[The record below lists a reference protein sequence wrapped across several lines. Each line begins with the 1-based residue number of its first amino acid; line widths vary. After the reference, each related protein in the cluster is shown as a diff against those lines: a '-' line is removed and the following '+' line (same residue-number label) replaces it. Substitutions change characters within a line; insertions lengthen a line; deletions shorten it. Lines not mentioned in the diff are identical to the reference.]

1 MIRCDDFIRFV
12 KELYNKEE
20 VFLHEPVFSGRE
32 KEYLADCIDSTFVSS
47 VGAYVDRLEVEI
59 ARYTGSKYAV
69 ATVNGTAALHVSL
82 LIVGVK
88 CEDEVITQPVTFVA
102 TCNAIKYCGAE
113 PVFVD
118 VDKNTL
124 GMNPESL
131 LAFLKKYTTIKN
143 GALYNRT
150 TGRRIKACLPVHTF
164 GHPCRIDEIVDI
176 CSNYGIVVVE
186 DAAEALGSSF
196 KNKHAGTFGR
206 LGVLSF
212 NGNKIITTGGG
223 GAILTDDE
231 FLAQRARHLTKTAK
245 VPHPYEYFHDEVG
258 FNYRMPNINA
268 ALGLAQLEQLER
280 FLKSKRGLAKKYEE
294 FFSTRKG
301 IEFAKE
307 PPMARSNYWLNA
319 IFLENEM
326 EKKVFLETTNKNK
339 VYTRPVWT
347 LMYKLPMYESCF
359 RVETP
364 ESEEIERRVV
374 NLPSG
379 VLP

>member
-301 IEFAKE
+301 IKFAKE

>member
-268 ALGLAQLEQLER
+268 ALGLAQLEQLDR

>member
-1 MIRCDDFIRFV
+1 MIRCDDFIKFV

-20 VFLHEPVFSGRE
+20 VFLHEPVFAGRE

-47 VGAYVDRLEVEI
+47 VGAYVDRFETEV
-59 ARYTGSKYAV
+59 ARCTGSKYAI

-82 LIVGVK
+82 LIAGVRR
-88 CEDEVITQPVTFVA
+88 EDEVITQPVTFVA
-102 TCNAIKYCGAE
+102 TCNAIKYCGSE
-113 PVFVD
+113 PIFVD
-118 VDKNTL
+118 VDRETF
-124 GMNPESL
+124 GMSPESL
-131 LAFLKKYTTIKN
+131 LTFLRKNAVLKN
-143 GALYNRT
+143 GSVYNKA
-150 TGRRIKACLPVHTF
+150 TGKRIRACLPVHVF

-186 DAAEALGSSF
+186 DSAEALGSFF
-196 KNKHAGTFGR
+196 KNKHAGTFGK

-231 FLAQRARHLTKTAK
+231 SLAQRARHLTKTAK

-268 ALGLAQLEQLER
+268 ALGLAQLEQLDK
-280 FLKSKRGLAKKYEE
+280 FLKIKRELAKKYEG
-294 FFSTRKG
+294 FFYTMEG
-301 IEFAKE
+301 IKFAKE
-307 PPMARSNYWLNA
+307 PKVARSNYWLNA
-319 IFLENEM
+319 VFFKSEQ
-326 EKKVFLETTNKNK
+326 EKIEFLETTNRYK
-339 VYTRPVWT
+339 VHTRPVWT

-364 ESEEIERRVV
+364 ESEEIERKVV

-379 VLP
+379 VVL

>member
-124 GMNPESL
+124 GMNPENL

>member
-1 MIRCDDFIRFV
+1 MIRCDDFIKFV

-20 VFLHEPVFSGRE
+20 VFLHEPVFAGRE

-47 VGAYVDRLEVEI
+47 VGAYVDRFETEV
-59 ARYTGSKYAV
+59 ARCTGSKYAI

-82 LIVGVK
+82 LIAGVRR
-88 CEDEVITQPVTFVA
+88 EDEVITQPVTFVA
-102 TCNAIKYCGAE
+102 TCNAIKYCGSE
-113 PVFVD
+113 PIFVD
-118 VDKNTL
+118 VDRETF
-124 GMNPESL
+124 GMSPESL
-131 LAFLKKYTTIKN
+131 LTFLRKNAVLKN
-143 GALYNRT
+143 GSVYNKA
-150 TGRRIKACLPVHTF
+150 TGKRIRACLPVHVF

-186 DAAEALGSSF
+186 DSAEALGSFF
-196 KNKHAGTFGR
+196 KNKHAGTFGK

-231 FLAQRARHLTKTAK
+231 SLAQRARHLTKTAK

-268 ALGLAQLEQLER
+268 ALGLAQLEQLDK
-280 FLKSKRGLAKKYEE
+280 FLKIKRELAKKYEG
-294 FFSTRKG
+294 FFSTMEG
-301 IEFAKE
+301 IKFAKE
-307 PPMARSNYWLNA
+307 PKVARSNYWLNA
-319 IFLENEM
+319 VFFKSEQ
-326 EKKVFLETTNKNK
+326 EKIEFLETTNRYK
-339 VYTRPVWT
+339 VHTRPVWT

-364 ESEEIERRVV
+364 ESEEIERKVV

-379 VLP
+379 VVL

>member
-1 MIRCDDFIRFV
+1 MIRCDDFIKFV

-20 VFLHEPVFSGRE
+20 VFLHEPVFAGRE

-47 VGAYVDRLEVEI
+47 VGAYVDRFETEV
-59 ARYTGSKYAV
+59 ARCTGSKYAI

-82 LIVGVK
+82 LIAGVRR
-88 CEDEVITQPVTFVA
+88 EDEVITQPVTFVA
-102 TCNAIKYCGAE
+102 TCNAIKYCGSE
-113 PVFVD
+113 PIFVD
-118 VDKNTL
+118 VDRETF
-124 GMNPESL
+124 GMSPESL
-131 LAFLKKYTTIKN
+131 LTFLRKNAVLKN
-143 GALYNRT
+143 GSVYNKA
-150 TGRRIKACLPVHTF
+150 TGKRIRACLPVHVF

-186 DAAEALGSSF
+186 DSAEALGSFF
-196 KNKHAGTFGR
+196 KNKHAGTFGK

-231 FLAQRARHLTKTAK
+231 SLAQRARHLTKTAK

-268 ALGLAQLEQLER
+268 ALGLAQLEQLDK
-280 FLKSKRGLAKKYEE
+280 FLKIKRELAKKYEG
-294 FFSTRKG
+294 FFSTMEG
-301 IEFAKE
+301 IKFAKE
-307 PPMARSNYWLNA
+307 PKVARSNYWLNA
-319 IFLENEM
+319 VFFKSEQ
-326 EKKVFLETTNKNK
+326 EKIEFLETTNRHK
-339 VYTRPVWT
+339 VHTRPVWT

-364 ESEEIERRVV
+364 ESEEIERKVV

-379 VLP
+379 VVL

>member
-196 KNKHAGTFGR
+196 KNKHVGTFGR

-231 FLAQRARHLTKTAK
+231 FLAQRARHLAKTAK

-280 FLKSKRGLAKKYEE
+280 FLKSKRCLAKKYEE

-301 IEFAKE
+301 IKFAKE
-307 PPMARSNYWLNA
+307 PPMAHSNYWLNA

-347 LMYKLPMYESCF
+347 LMYKLPIYESCF